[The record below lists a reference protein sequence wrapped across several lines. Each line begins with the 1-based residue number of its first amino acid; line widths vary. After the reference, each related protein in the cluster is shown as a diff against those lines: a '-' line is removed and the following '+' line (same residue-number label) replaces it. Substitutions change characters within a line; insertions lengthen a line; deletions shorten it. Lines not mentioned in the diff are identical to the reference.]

1 VTTKVVAFAT
11 TPPRR
16 SAVERPVAEIV
27 ARGGEIV
34 LGCWFDPVGLMVQ
47 AEIGEARMI
56 AGSAITERLVGR
68 RRWWRRRRAPS
79 IDLAAEQD
87 LTTRRWLQAR
97 SDPWLADAV
106 ARADYLVAL
115 DQDAVY
121 PVWEFA
127 RAHPGVRAA
136 FGLPAIT
143 ATLAGRLTLSD
154 GRELRRTLPSA

>member
-1 VTTKVVAFAT
+1 VTTKVVALAT

-16 SAVERPVAEIV
+16 SALAPPLAEIA

-34 LGCWFDPVGLMVQ
+34 LGCWFDPVVLTIPAG
-47 AEIGEARMI
+47 IGEVRMI
-56 AGSAITERLVGR
+56 GKSAIPERLPAR
-68 RRWWRRRRAPS
+68 RRWWRRRS
-79 IDLAAEQD
+79 ESDIDLAAGKD
-87 LTTRRWLQAR
+87 LATKRWLQAR

-121 PVWEFA
+121 PVWELA

-136 FGLPAIT
+136 FGLPAVT
-143 ATLAGRLTLSD
+143 ATLGGRLTLSD
-154 GRELRRTLPSA
+154 GRA